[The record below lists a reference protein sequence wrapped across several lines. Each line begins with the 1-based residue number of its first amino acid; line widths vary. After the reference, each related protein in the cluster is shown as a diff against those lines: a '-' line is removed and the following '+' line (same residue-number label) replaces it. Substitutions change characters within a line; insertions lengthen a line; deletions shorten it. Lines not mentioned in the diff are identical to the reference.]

1 MKKMFVRC
9 LVSFLVCLSPVIAQ
23 PAGNTEMQ
31 EALKALGAL
40 MGGGTNSAPA
50 ISQSQLKGLLP
61 ADYEGMKRSNSEAGK
76 NAALG
81 MNITYAMAE
90 YTNAESNIEVKV
102 SDVSAMG
109 QFMKMA
115 QFAWT
120 QSEMERE
127 SDSGFERTT
136 KIGGHPAQ
144 ERYTYRDKSGEI
156 QVMVDGRFM
165 VEIKGSGVE
174 MEQLQGMLKALDLNK
189 LTALKP
195 EPGAAP

>member
-1 MKKMFVRC
+1 MKNLLVRC
-9 LVSFLVCLSPVIAQ
+9 FVSFLVCLSPVLAQ
-23 PAGNTEMQ
+23 PADNPEMQ
-31 EALKALGAL
+31 EALKALGVL

-50 ISQSQLKGLLP
+50 ISQSQLKALLP
-61 ADYEGMKRSNSEAGK
+61 TEYDGMKRSSSEAGK
-76 NAALG
+76 NAAMG
-81 MNITYAMAE
+81 MNITYAMAAYSGDE
-90 YTNAESNIEVKV
+90 AKIEVKI

-109 QFMKMA
+109 QLMKMA

-127 SDSGFERTT
+127 SDRGFERTT
-136 KIGGHPAQ
+136 KIDGHPAQ
-144 ERYTYRDKSGEI
+144 ERYTYSSKSGEI

-174 MEQLQGMLKALDLNK
+174 MERLQGVLKTIDLNK

-195 EPGAAP
+195 EAAAAP